1 MSAPKSTREA
11 NVTLR
16 VDADVLTWARSRA
29 LFAGTSVNK
38 LIRDFL
44 SEHAAVPTAWR
55 EGYSPPWTP
64 EGRIVQVMD
73 PRGAGDRVAGRRGPE
88 EQAELEAS
96 LSRQG

>member
-1 MSAPKSTREA
+1 VSVPKAPREV

-44 SEHAAVPTAWR
+44 AEYAAVPTAWL
-55 EGYSPPWTP
+55 EGKPPPWTS
-64 EGRIVQVMD
+64 EGRIMQVVD
-73 PRGAGDRVAGRRGPE
+73 PRGAGHRAAGREDPRE
-88 EQAELEAS
+88 HVE
-96 LSRQG
+96 